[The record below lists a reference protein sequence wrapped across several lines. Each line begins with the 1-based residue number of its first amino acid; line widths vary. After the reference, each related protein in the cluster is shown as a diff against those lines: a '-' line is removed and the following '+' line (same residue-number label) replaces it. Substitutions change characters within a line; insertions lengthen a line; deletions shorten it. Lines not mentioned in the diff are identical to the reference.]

1 MPTAPRRPVF
11 PTAVFLGD
19 SVTTGGRSL
28 SHPRNRWTSLVC
40 EHLRWREVNL
50 AADGMGFFVRRG
62 GHLPGGGRS
71 PSCRDSTWLE
81 TAVRAE
87 PDVLTVCLGLSDAA
101 ALPSHLDLVRR
112 AVGHDL
118 EFLARRL
125 RGVPVVV
132 APYFPAIDVGPRF
145 AVVRRLIH
153 ERATELGLSSSDA
166 ATRAVAGDAAKLA
179 ADGIHPDDA
188 GHAAIA
194 RAMIGVY
201 RRLAPS
207 LCGRGGAPVR

>member
-132 APYFPAIDVGPRF
+132 APYFPALGTGPRF
-145 AVVRRLIH
+145 GVVRRMVH
-153 ERATELGLSSSDA
+153 ERATELGLTSTDA
-166 ATRAVAGDAAKLA
+166 MSTAINGEQDRLSM
-179 ADGIHPDDA
+179 DGIHPDNA

-194 RAMIGVY
+194 RAMISYYEGFVP
-201 RRLAPS
+201 A
-207 LCGRGGAPVR
+207 LCHA